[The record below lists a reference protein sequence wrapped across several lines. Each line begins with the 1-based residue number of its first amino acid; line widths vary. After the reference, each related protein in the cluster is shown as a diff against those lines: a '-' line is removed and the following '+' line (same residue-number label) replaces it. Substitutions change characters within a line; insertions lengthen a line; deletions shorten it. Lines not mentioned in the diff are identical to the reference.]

1 MFSKFGG
8 FTVPSARQIYRFQQ
22 LQSSIRCFAIDRRR
36 DGHDKP
42 GRSRK
47 NSIRERIR
55 GNSSSSPS
63 RREQEE
69 SNITGMK
76 NILEKIDEGLDVPL
90 KVPALNSE
98 STVDPTQAAT
108 IVILQHGIHL
118 R

>member
-1 MFSKFGG
+1 MLSKFGS
-8 FTVPSARQIYRFQQ
+8 FSVTSARQMNRSQQ

-42 GRSRK
+42 GRNRP

-69 SNITGMK
+69 SSITGMK

-90 KVPALNSE
+90 KVRALDSE
-98 STVDPTQAAT
+98 
-108 IVILQHGIHL
+108 